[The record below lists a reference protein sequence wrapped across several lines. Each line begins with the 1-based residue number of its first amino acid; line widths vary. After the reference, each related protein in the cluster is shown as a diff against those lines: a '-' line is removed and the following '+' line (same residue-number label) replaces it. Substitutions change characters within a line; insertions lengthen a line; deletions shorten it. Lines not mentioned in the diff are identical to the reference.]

1 MQRTDGRRKPRPRT
15 YPGMTTTSTTT
26 TQAAW
31 PLGERTAETY
41 TVADADL
48 DLAPLL
54 AKAGILMFEYDADGI
69 LLCATGSCL
78 GAGDPEL
85 EVRMGLVTPASVRR
99 ATSGQMVVEWIRI
112 EDRTIAVHHE
122 PVRGEDCDHIERVVV
137 TAFDVT
143 DLGRA
148 LPEIVTPLHMTGAPA
163 KPRPALHSP
172 SG

>member
-1 MQRTDGRRKPRPRT
+1 
-15 YPGMTTTSTTT
+15 MTTTTTAT
-26 TQAAW
+26 TATAW
-31 PLGERTAETY
+31 PFGERTAETY
-41 TVADADL
+41 TEADADL

-69 LLCATGSCL
+69 LLCASGSCL

-122 PVRGEDCDHIERVVV
+122 PVRGDDCDHVERVVV

-143 DLGRA
+143 ELRTA
-148 LPEIVTPLHMTGAPA
+148 LPDIVTPLHMTGAPA
-163 KPRPALHSP
+163 KPRPALQARYGGARS
-172 SG
+172 